1 MTKHQTAVTDKL
13 QAIVTE
19 ARSLEIRLLIEC
31 ELSGKLWIYCD
42 AKDKRTVLRLIRKNR
57 VMNRKRIFAEGYNT
71 KFLNPH
77 PSFVMREIDKGKV
90 RKLDRVRP
98 CVSKTLGSRHIWF
111 YDLSNDQ
118 IDNLK
123 SIISR
128 LWSTDSIIL
137 EIENH
142 FPSIIVNYSGSDLM
156 FYGR

>member
-71 KFLNPH
+71 KYLNPH
-77 PSFVMREIDKGKV
+77 PSFEFIERDKGNKV
-90 RKLDRVRP
+90 RRLEMVRP
-98 CVSKTLGSRHIWF
+98 CVHEGKHYF
-111 YDLSNDQ
+111 YDLDKIQ
-118 IDNLK
+118 IENLK
-123 SIISR
+123 SVISR

-142 FPSIIVNYSGSDLM
+142 FPSITVNYSGSDLM